1 MLAWRVGQKHK
12 SGANVVGV
20 GVRREWISHRFY
32 IKAVVLHKEKPP
44 RPLNRD
50 AMNSKIVI
58 HSTFDS
64 TIFSTSFCF
73 KNSQF
78 YLGVNDAFDS
88 IKKSF
93 VWNFILKLIT

>member
-20 GVRREWISHRFY
+20 GVRRGWISHRFC

-58 HSTFDS
+58 HWNQ
-64 TIFSTSFCF
+64 FSLNLFFFSGKIQIYWYPSEAMVYYIGHFH
-73 KNSQF
+73 KVQF
-78 YLGVNDAFDS
+78 RWGH
-88 IKKSF
+88 
-93 VWNFILKLIT
+93 